1 VTGGSDMTGGE
12 TEKPS
17 RQERKD
23 AAKRRKRI
31 ARLQAIQA
39 AYQMELTD
47 EAPEVVLAQIAER
60 RFDDDLAE
68 SISDSGDDDDRDP
81 YEVDRDETPKTIPIA
96 AGEADRDLRH
106 AITMGVFHRKSD
118 IDGALSHVLARNWP
132 LDRLETV
139 MRAILRCGAWELFE
153 RGETPGRSIVR
164 EYVSL
169 TDAFYED
176 REPGFVNGVLDK
188 LARQLRPEE
197 FETAPTERG

>member
-1 VTGGSDMTGGE
+1 MSDSSG
-12 TEKPS
+12 PDQAQPRLS

-47 EAPEVVLAQIAER
+47 ESPEAVLAQISER

-68 SISDSGDDDDRDP
+68 SILEKAEDDLGVDDDAEEEAKPDP
-81 YEVDRDETPKTIPIA
+81 VPIA

-106 AITMGVFHRKSD
+106 AITMGVFHRRQD
-118 IDGALSHVLARNWP
+118 IDDALVHVLAKNWP

-176 REPGFVNGVLDK
+176 REPGFVNGVLDR
-188 LARQLRPEE
+188 LARQVRPEE
-197 FETAPTERG
+197 FDPAPDSQG